1 VMNAPGEPNG
11 CSTCRAEPSDAA
23 AYSTPYRRAF
33 YDAPMRAEHLTCRD
47 VVEILNDYID
57 GALDDEQ
64 RDELERHLV
73 TCEGCLAYLDQLR
86 AVTRVAGTL
95 RAEDVPAPMMDAL
108 LDAFRQEH

>member
-1 VMNAPGEPNG
+1 MNAPGEPAG

-23 AYSTPYRRAF
+23 ASSTPHRHPPF
-33 YDAPMRAEHLTCRD
+33 YDALMRAEHLTCRD

-73 TCEGCLAYLDQLR
+73 ACEGCLAYLDQLR

-95 RAEDVPAPMMDAL
+95 RADDVPAPMMDAL
-108 LDAFRQEH
+108 LDAFRREH